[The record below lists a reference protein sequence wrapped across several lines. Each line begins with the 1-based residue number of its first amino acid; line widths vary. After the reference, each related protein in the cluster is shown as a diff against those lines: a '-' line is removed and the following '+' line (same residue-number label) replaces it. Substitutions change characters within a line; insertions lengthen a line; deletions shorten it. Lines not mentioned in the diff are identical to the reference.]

1 MDFCNRVTSFKEFA
15 EVISAK
21 LTEIALNND
30 GQITIGLS
38 GGSTIPPVMKAL
50 AEDELKAR
58 LPENLL
64 WTWID
69 ERLVTYDH
77 EGSNYGS
84 MKDFIPQGSD
94 LPLPFEDGE
103 DKAKAYQEAFSGKE
117 LPVLDL
123 LVLGFG
129 DDGHIASLFP
139 GTAALDKEATAE
151 DWLFRNEAGYE
162 PKQRWSW
169 GMKALTNSENTIV
182 VYKGGAT
189 GAKVDHMRAAVE
201 DLSCDTPLARFVQQT
216 DGELSFYQVDV

>member
-1 MDFCNRVTSFKEFA
+1 MDFCKRVTSFKEFA

-21 LTEIALNND
+21 ITEIAKTSGD
-30 GQITIGLS
+30 KITVGLS

-50 AEDELKAR
+50 AEDELKAL
-58 LPENLL
+58 LPENLV

-77 EGSNYGS
+77 AGSNYGS
-84 MKDFIPQGSD
+84 MKDFIPKGED
-94 LPLPFEDGE
+94 LPLPFEDGV
-103 DKAKAYQEAFSGKE
+103 DKAAAYQTAFSGSE
-117 LPVLDL
+117 LPALDL

-139 GTAALDKEATAE
+139 GTAALEKDCTAT

-169 GMKALTNSENTIV
+169 GMKALTNSKNTIV

-189 GAKVDHMRAAVE
+189 GDKVDHMRAAVE
-201 DLSCDTPLARFVQQT
+201 DAKCDTPLARFVRQT
-216 DGELSFYQVDV
+216 EGELSYYQVDL